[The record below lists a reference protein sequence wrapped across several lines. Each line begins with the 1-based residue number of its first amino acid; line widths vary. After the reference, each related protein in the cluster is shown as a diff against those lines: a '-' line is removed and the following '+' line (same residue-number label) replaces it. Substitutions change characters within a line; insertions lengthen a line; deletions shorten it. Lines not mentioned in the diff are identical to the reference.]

1 MILELAHLVKPF
13 FLGTMLGFQQIEV
26 FFLQCMK
33 PFLMAVHSLRS
44 SFYWSAIF
52 QITLILIIIFL
63 RCTSWLFVGIA
74 FDGAQFQPNFPFFA
88 KWNKSF
94 QRWLINRTFGK
105 VPTTSFWPGHERP
118 MFPHRTRLT
127 IWILTIL
134 FVIIP
139 YPYDDL
145 DEFWKFMLK
154 IFLDLNLIYQLYFG
168 IYFLVIL

>member
-1 MILELAHLVKPF
+1 MILRLAHLVKPF

-26 FFLQCMK
+26 FFPSVYETIFNGGSLSQVF
-33 PFLMAVHSLRS
+33 FLLVSHISNYSDPNHHIFALHELTVCWNC
-44 SFYWSAIF
+44 FWWS
-52 QITLILIIIFL
+52 TV
-63 RCTSWLFVGIA
+63 S
-74 FDGAQFQPNFPFFA
+74 PKFPFFA

-139 YPYDDL
+139 YPYDNL